1 MEEIAY
7 ILSTILLLAGVV
19 GSIIPILPGPI
30 LTYLGALVLY
40 WFTDLPFSSTDI
52 WIMGGVTLVVFVGDY
67 LLQVL
72 GVKKLGGG
80 KMAVRGTIVG
90 TLIGMFFTPIGILVG
105 AFLGAFLGARTETD
119 DEGKA
124 LKIALGSM
132 VGFLLGTVLK
142 LTFALYMIYY
152 LIDLIY

>member
-7 ILSTILLLAGVV
+7 ILSIIFLLAGVV
-19 GSIIPILPGPI
+19 GAIIPVVPGPI
-30 LTYLGALVLY
+30 LTYLGALILY
-40 WFTDLPFSSTDI
+40 WVTDLPFSSTDI
-52 WIMGGVTLVVFVGDY
+52 WIMGGVTVVVLAGDY

-72 GVKKLGGG
+72 GVKKMGGG

-90 TLIGMFFTPIGILVG
+90 TIIGIFFTPIGILIG
-105 AFLGAFLGARTETD
+105 AFLGAFLGARSETD
-119 DEGKA
+119 DDGKA

-132 VGFLLGTVLK
+132 VGFLLGTALK

-152 LIDLIY
+152 LIDLAY